1 MDTPTDSGA
10 NNTTILIGF
19 TAALAA
25 ALAAALVAG
34 ASWAVIGFY
43 IATILFLGY
52 ILLPIVSGCGAGILM
67 RMGGGGFQRYT
78 KWIAVTATLV
88 GCITGD
94 FVWIMWAT
102 QKPVSL
108 LLGNELVPTLN
119 TLLNLQ
125 KAALYFIACY
135 LAYSIARTP
144 RGFASQ

>member
-10 NNTTILIGF
+10 NNTAILIGIA
-19 TAALAA
+19 TALAA
-25 ALAAALVAG
+25 AAVAG

-43 IATILFLGY
+43 IATILSLGY
-52 ILLPIVSGCGAGILM
+52 ILLPLGSGCGAGILM
-67 RMGGGGFQRYT
+67 RVGGGGLQRYT
-78 KWIAVTATLV
+78 KWIVVIATLI
-88 GCITGD
+88 GCIAGD

-125 KAALYFIACY
+125 KAVLYIVACY
-135 LAYSIARTP
+135 LAYSIAGTS
-144 RGFASQ
+144 RGFVSQ